1 MTKTLKDSLHRA
13 RRQAQAEFDAELV
26 MFMTDH
32 PDEPYRVA
40 AGLFGVH
47 RNYVGKLGRSVLGPR
62 KRGRKPQG
70 ASRG

>member
-1 MTKTLKDSLHRA
+1 MTKTLKDSLSRA
-13 RRQAQAEFDAELV
+13 RKQAQSEFHAGVVEFMAEN
-26 MFMTDH
+26 
-32 PDEPYRVA
+32 PDEPYRVV

-47 RNYVGKLGRSVLGPR
+47 RNYIGKLGRSVFGPR